1 MYLLRRQIVFQ
12 TYGRW
17 SGWNMKWT
25 LMICIYLDDKLSS
38 KLMEDDQDEM
48 IYLYDKLSSKLMED
62 DLIAYMY
69 LLIRQ
74 IIFQTYGRW
83 SGWNGWY
90 LSRLWYVFT

>member
-17 SGWNMKWT
+17 SGWNKS
-25 LMICIYLDDKLSS
+25 LMTWYLSRLW
-38 KLMEDDQDEM
+38 
-48 IYLYDKLSSKLMED
+48 YAYD
-62 DLIAYMY
+62 MY
-69 LLIRQ
+69 LLRRQ

>member
-1 MYLLRRQIVFQ
+1 
-12 TYGRW
+12 
-17 SGWNMKWT
+17 
-25 LMICIYLDDKLSS
+25 MICIYLDDKLSS

-48 IYLYDKLSSKLMED
+48 VIFKVAYD
-62 DLIAYMY
+62 MY

-90 LSRLWYVFT
+90 LSRLMIYIYLDDNFLPNYGRWSGWNGWYLSRLWYVFT